1 MSHLTASH
9 LVISSTT
16 KLPYKQPHSNTPLLE
31 DLVEDFNTS
40 PERLNSNTVPSLKSV
55 ILVDNNT
62 LGSSSFPTDNIPASI
77 SFSNLL
83 NPTLSSQTST
93 SRPVIEEVSSPGDVI
108 NIQFTSGT
116 TSSPKAA
123 CLTHRGILNN
133 GFFIAE
139 RMGIGPGDV
148 VCCPPPLFHCFGCVL
163 G

>member
-16 KLPYKQPHSNTPLLE
+16 KLPYKAPRSNNSLLHDLLE
-31 DLVEDFNTS
+31 AFDAS
-40 PERLNSNTVPSLKSV
+40 PEQLHSKTVPSLKSI
-55 ILVDNNT
+55 ILVDNT
-62 LGSSSFPTDNIPASI
+62 VASSATAADKIPATTSFSSLLDPETVDYSSSSA
-77 SFSNLL
+77 
-83 NPTLSSQTST
+83 
-93 SRPVIEEVSSPGDVI
+93 PVLKGESDPGDVI

-123 CLTHRGILNN
+123 CLTHLGVLNN
-133 GFFIAE
+133 GFFIGE

>member
-9 LVISSTT
+9 LIISSTT
-16 KLPYKQPHSNTPLLE
+16 KLPYKPPRSNIPMLE
-31 DLVEDFNTS
+31 DLIEDFYTV
-40 PERLNSNTVPSLKSV
+40 PEDLSSNTVPSLKAV
-55 ILVDNNT
+55 ILVDNTPNCAT
-62 LGSSSFPTDNIPASI
+62 THDIPAATP
-77 SFSNLL
+77 FSKLL
-83 NPTLSSQTST
+83 DSASVSEVASRDGKLIVESQSNPN
-93 SRPVIEEVSSPGDVI
+93 DVI

-123 CLTHRGILNN
+123 CLTHMGVLNN
-133 GFFIAE
+133 GYFIGT